1 MKIHAGAVWRQ
12 KASFEMSGEVYAPSS
27 HATKEESA
35 MHIVEKAAEMLDQ
48 ISVFANVSFVE
59 FLTSVFMKV
68 IGFIV
73 SLLLGV

>member
-1 MKIHAGAVWRQ
+1 
-12 KASFEMSGEVYAPSS
+12 
-27 HATKEESA
+27 